1 MFFSS
6 LTIMS
11 WLPLGKNLNCPSQPP
26 TPDTHNKQTNTL
38 TDFVQYKDVTNA
50 ELEEAVSYSVFL
62 QQYGK
67 VKAWNGELCI
77 VII

>member
-26 TPDTHNKQTNTL
+26 TPDTHNKQTHSRTL
-38 TDFVQYKDVTNA
+38 CNIRMSQTLNWKKLLVT
-50 ELEEAVSYSVFL
+50 VFSCNSME
-62 QQYGK
+62 K
-67 VKAWNGELCI
+67 
-77 VII
+77 